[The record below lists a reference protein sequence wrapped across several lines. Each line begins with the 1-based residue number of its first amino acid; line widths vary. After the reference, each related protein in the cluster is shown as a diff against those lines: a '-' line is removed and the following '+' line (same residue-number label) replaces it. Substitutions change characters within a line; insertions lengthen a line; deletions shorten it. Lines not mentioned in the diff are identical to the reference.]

1 MSRILRRPMFR
12 GGQVIDSRGT
22 GITSGLMD
30 GGRVGLANGGDTV
43 TGGKIVKQNQPS
55 FFGLRFNEPFLSIKS
70 PTPVNL
76 TPTKDKVEEV
86 VEEAETDD
94 RGFLQKFYDALNPSK
109 ETVLK
114 RLQDVEDKST
124 TFDEK
129 MENIGVITNRRKQ
142 EIADK
147 AKKDAAAGVVDT
159 GDLGVEAENEAALA
173 AANKGALGD
182 AEQKV
187 ELSAQ
192 DLIRENAELFKELLN
207 EGQKEDIKKARISD
221 ASDYLLKFFE
231 GTQKEGAT
239 VGSAAADVAGFATS
253 KPSATERAKEAAK
266 KTDQTAVALAINDY
280 VAGKRSKEQIKEA
293 LALQSAKLKLTEG
306 TLGDKIL
313 KAKGSGPVTVTVIR
327 DVLRSEPEYAG
338 KSIEEFNSKD
348 KDFTGLKYAA
358 GDEDKIFIDT
368 ITKETFIYDPSIKS
382 FKRIY

>member
-1 MSRILRRPMFR
+1 MPTPNASD
-12 GGQVIDSRGT
+12 Q
-22 GITSGLMD
+22 
-30 GGRVGLANGGDTV
+30 
-43 TGGKIVKQNQPS
+43 
-55 FFGLRFNEPFLSIKS
+55 PFLSIKS
-70 PTPVNL
+70 PAPVVNL
-76 TPTKDKVEEV
+76 TPTKDKVEEA
-86 VEEAETDD
+86 VEETETDD

-109 ETVLK
+109 ETVEK
-114 RLQDVEDKST
+114 RLQNVQDKST

-129 MENIGVITNRRKQ
+129 MENIGIITNRQKQ
-142 EIADK
+142 KIAEEAAK
-147 AKKDAAAGVVDT
+147 ASAADVVDT

-173 AANKGALGD
+173 AANKGRID
-182 AEQKV
+182 NTEQKV

-192 DLIRENAELFKELLN
+192 DLIRENAELFKELLS

-239 VGSAAADVAGFATS
+239 LGSAAADVAGFATS
-253 KPSATERAKEAAK
+253 RDSRTDKAREAK
-266 KTDQTAVALAINDY
+266 KKTEQTATALAINDY
-280 VAGKRSKEQIKEA
+280 IAGKRSKEDIVKA
-293 LALQSAKLKLTEG
+293 LSFQSAKLKLAEG

-358 GDEDKIFIDT
+358 GDEAKIFIDT

>member
-173 AANKGALGD
+173 AANKGAMGN

-239 VGSAAADVAGFATS
+239 VGSAAANVAGFATS
-253 KPSATERAKEAAK
+253 KPSATERVKEAAK

-293 LALQSAKLKLTEG
+293 LALQSAKLKLAEG

-327 DVLRSEPEYAG
+327 DVLRSEPEYSG

>member
-12 GGQVIDSRGT
+12 GGKVIDSRGT

-30 GGRVGLANGGDTV
+30 GGRVGLANGGVGETL
-43 TGGKIVKQNQPS
+43 GGDLYANVPINLS
-55 FFGLRFNEPFLSIKS
+55 NLANTRFSAGMPFAYDI
-70 PTPVNL
+70 

-86 VEEAETDD
+86 VEETETDD
-94 RGFLQKFYDALNPSK
+94 RGFLQKLYDALNPSK
-109 ETVLK
+109 ETIER
-114 RLQDVEDKST
+114 RLQNVQDKST

-129 MENIGVITNRRKQ
+129 MENIGIITNRRKQ

-147 AKKDAAAGVVDT
+147 AKKDAVAGVVDT

-173 AANKGALGD
+173 AANKGAMGN

-207 EGQKEDIKKARISD
+207 EGQKEDIKKARIPD

-231 GTQKEGAT
+231 GTQREGAT

-293 LALQSAKLKLTEG
+293 LALQSAKLKLAEG